1 MKFLSLNPPP
11 FTYQTSTVDPNDIK
25 VSQWLTS
32 WNGEE
37 EIDAALIGIPLS
49 RSSISASAASE
60 SPLAVRQSFRSF
72 STFDIDHEVDLAPLR
87 VRDMGDIRMHTTD
100 ILQCHKNIEQGMGE
114 VYKATSSF
122 SSFIPLILGGDHSIT
137 CPSVKAFSNYHQGK
151 KVGLLQFDTHFDVRS
166 LENGGPSNGTP
177 IRGLLTSGV
186 LQGENIFQIG
196 LHSFANSKPYYDY
209 VKEQGIH
216 YYTMRQ
222 VRVEGLET
230 VLQEAIQQLNK
241 QVDVIYVTVD
251 IDVLDQASLPGSP
264 GSSPGGMVSWDLFE
278 AVHQL
283 GMQEK
288 VQAIDFVCLDPFR
301 DVGMVSVRTMTHTVL
316 SFLSGYQRRLR

>member
-1 MKFLSLNPPP
+1 MRFSFLNPPP
-11 FTYQTSTVDPNDIK
+11 FYHQTQIVDPNDVK

-32 WNGEE
+32 WDGKEGM
-37 EIDAALIGIPLS
+37 DAAIIGVPLS

-60 SPLAVRQSFRSF
+60 SPLAIRQSFRSF
-72 STFDIDHEVDLAPLR
+72 STFDVDHEVDLAPLK

-100 ILQCHKNIEQGMGE
+100 IRQCHENIEQGMIE
-114 VYKATSSF
+114 VYEATSSF

-137 CPSVKAFSNYHQGK
+137 CPSVKAFSTFHQGK
-151 KVGLLQFDTHFDVRS
+151 KVGLVQFDTHFDVRS

-209 VKEQGIH
+209 VKEHGIR

-222 VRVEGLET
+222 VRTQGLEAI
-230 VLQEAIQQLNK
+230 VHEVIQQLLK
-241 QVDVIYVTVD
+241 QVDVIYITVD
-251 IDVLDQASLPGSP
+251 IDVLDQSCLPGSP
-264 GSSPGGMVSWDLFE
+264 GSSPGGMVSWELFE
-278 AVHQL
+278 AVYQL

-288 VQAIDFVCLDPFR
+288 VQAIDFVCLDPYR
-301 DVGMVSVRTMTHTVL
+301 DVGAVSVRTMTHIML
-316 SFLSGYQRRLR
+316 SFLSGYVKR